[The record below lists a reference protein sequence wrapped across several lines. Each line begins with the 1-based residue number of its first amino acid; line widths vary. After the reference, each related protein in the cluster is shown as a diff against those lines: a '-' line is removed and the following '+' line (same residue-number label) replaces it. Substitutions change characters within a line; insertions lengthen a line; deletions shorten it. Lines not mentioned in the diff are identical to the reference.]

1 MNDEL
6 KEIGLRIRELRK
18 QRGLNQKELAD
29 SLGKSL
35 RTIQKY
41 ESGEIETSIAVIN
54 ELSKVLNCT
63 STYLLGYKPD
73 GINITC
79 IADIMDFLFKLEKK
93 EDLNFSIDIKKPKT
107 DGCWKCSVT
116 FDGQDT
122 SADHN
127 SSLCLF
133 LEEYESYRE
142 KINGYWISR
151 EAYEDWQDKTLA
163 YYAPNPLKDKEIESI
178 DEATRLKK
186 RNALVNKEFPDK

>member
-1 MNDEL
+1 MNDEF

-18 QRGLNQKELAD
+18 QRGLNQNELAD
-29 SLGKSL
+29 LLGKSL

-41 ESGEIETSIAVIN
+41 ESGEIETSISVIN
-54 ELSKVLNCT
+54 QLSKIFDCT
-63 STYLLGYKPD
+63 ATYLLGYKSD

-79 IADIMDFLFKLEKK
+79 LSDIMDFLFKLEKK
-93 EDLNFSIDIKKPKT
+93 EDINFSIDVKKPT
-107 DGCWKCSVT
+107 ADGCWKCSMT

-122 SADHN
+122 TADYN

-142 KINGYWISR
+142 KLNGYWIPR

-163 YYAPNPLKDKEIESI
+163 YYAPNPLKDREIESI
-178 DEATRLKK
+178 DETTRLKK
-186 RNALVNKEFPDK
+186 RNALVNEEFSDK